1 MTQQSSNKSL
11 SARIRRRNKQGFKG
25 EGTNRHCYFGGGDY
39 RDEVQ
44 NHKLID
50 RINDMAKKCKLGY
63 QPDETKTDARGRVF
77 LVKHKCR
84 CMNKRYVDNHQKM

>member
-11 SARIRRRNKQGFKG
+11 SARARRRNKQGFKG

-63 QPDETKTDARGRVF
+63 QPDD
-77 LVKHKCR
+77 LVKHKNR
-84 CMNKRYVDNHQKM
+84 CMNKRYADNHQR